1 MSRSRT
7 LVFASALC
15 VLTFCF
21 GSATTILAQTNPP
34 DVPAQSNYDKTLHQL
49 LAEVRELRLAVQRAT
64 FNHTRFQVV
73 IERLRLQQSTI
84 DGVNRQMDLVRAQ
97 LRDLRDAKPQME
109 QQIKDTEEL
118 LERTMEPKGRL
129 EMESQIRSM
138 KARLARLAP
147 EEDRLRNRETAL
159 ESELQ
164 NLHAKLS
171 ELNSQLDLLFN
182 EMKAP

>member
-7 LVFASALC
+7 LVFATAVC
-15 VLTFCF
+15 VLTFCY

-34 DVPAQSNYDKTLHQL
+34 NVAARSNYDKTLQQL

-64 FNHTRFQVV
+64 FTHARFQVV

-97 LRDLRDAKPQME
+97 LADLRNAKPQME
-109 QQIKDTEEL
+109 QQIKETEEL
-118 LERTMEPKGRL
+118 LERATDPNGRL
-129 EMESQIRSM
+129 EVESQIKSM

-147 EEDRLRNRETAL
+147 EEDRLRNSETAL
-159 ESELQ
+159 ETELQ
-164 NLHAKLS
+164 NLHAKLN

>member
-7 LVFASALC
+7 LIFGCVLC
-15 VLTFCF
+15 VLTFCY
-21 GSATTILAQTNPP
+21 GSPTTVQAQMNQP
-34 DVPAQSNYDKTLHQL
+34 DAFQSNYDKTIQQL

-97 LRDLRDAKPQME
+97 LADLRNAKPQME
-109 QQIKDTEEL
+109 QQIKETEEL
-118 LERTMEPKGRL
+118 VERASDPNGRL
-129 EMESQIRSM
+129 EMESQIKSM

-147 EEDRLRNRETAL
+147 EEDRLRNR
-159 ESELQ
+159 
-164 NLHAKLS
+164 
-171 ELNSQLDLLFN
+171 
-182 EMKAP
+182 